1 MSQENVQLV
10 RRLLEPF
17 EAGDIAAFFRD
28 EAGWAARLPAAE
40 AFYAPDFEAS
50 FVRADVGR
58 ARYVGLDGLRA
69 AWLDWLAPWVSYRT
83 EIEDL
88 IDAGEGRVVVLT
100 HDYARPEGVGA
111 EGIAPPGWRPLDWMS
126 RRCRPRTWRR
136 CGRSSRR
143 RVAATW
149 TH

>member
-111 EGIAPPGWRPLDWMS
+111 EVSFEGAPVWTVRGAKVARIDFYWDRAAGLAAAGLDE
-126 RRCRPRTWRR
+126 
-136 CGRSSRR
+136 
-143 RVAATW
+143 
-149 TH
+149 

>member
-1 MSQENVQLV
+1 MSQENVELV

-28 EAGWAARLPAAE
+28 EAGWAAGLPAAE
-40 AFYAPDFEAS
+40 AFYAADFEAS

-88 IDAGEGRVVVLT
+88 IDADSESAV
-100 HDYARPEGVGA
+100 
-111 EGIAPPGWRPLDWMS
+111 S
-126 RRCRPRTWRR
+126 RRDVAASFVQRSASGAVRPR
-136 CGRSSRR
+136 SRGAR
-143 RVAATW
+143 FCAPVNPA
-149 TH
+149 